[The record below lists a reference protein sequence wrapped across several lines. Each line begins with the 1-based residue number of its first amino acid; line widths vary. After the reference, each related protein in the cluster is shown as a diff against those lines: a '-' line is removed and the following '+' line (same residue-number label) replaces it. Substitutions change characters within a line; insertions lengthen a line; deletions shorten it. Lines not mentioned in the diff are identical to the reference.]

1 VVVTYNN
8 ARMLR
13 NLLESILAQS
23 YKPDEV
29 TVIDNASTDSTQEAV
44 QSFLPAVRY
53 VRNEQNMGSAG
64 GYYEGI
70 RLASR
75 NNDAVWLLD
84 DDVALE
90 PRSLQELI
98 EQFPVLKKTARIGA
112 MRSWCTKECPFSEP
126 RRIKSFAWRGTMI
139 TKEAIDAIGL
149 PRQEYFLYG
158 DDVEYALRMVRKGF
172 AIYWI
177 PASKVME
184 QRQDD
189 KQRISLGKA
198 KARIYRDRFK
208 LYYAFRNQVHL
219 GFWYHQWWFLIRTL
233 LYAVKISGMFFSAK
247 VENRKEKLRAVID
260 GIGDGFKARL
270 GNNKKYIL

>member
-1 VVVTYNN
+1 
-8 ARMLR
+8 MLR

-23 YKPDEV
+23 YKADEV
-29 TVIDNASTDSTQEAV
+29 IVIDNASGDTTQEVV
-44 QSFLPAVRY
+44 QGFLPAVRY
-53 VRNEQNMGSAG
+53 VRHAQNMGSAG

-70 RLASR
+70 RLASQ

-90 PRSLQELI
+90 PQSLQELI
-98 EQFPVLKKTARIGA
+98 KQFPVLEKISKIGA
-112 MRSWCTKECPFSEP
+112 MRSWCTRECPFSAP
-126 RRIKSFAWRGTMI
+126 RRIRSFAWRGTMI
-139 TKEAIDAIGL
+139 TKEAIEAIGL

-189 KQRISLGKA
+189 KQRIMLGKA
-198 KARIYRDRFK
+198 KASIYRDKFR

-219 GFWYHQWWFLIRTL
+219 GFWHHQWWFLIRTL
-233 LYAVKISGMFFSAK
+233 LYAVKISCMFFSANVK
-247 VENRKEKLRAVID
+247 NREEKLRAVID

>member
-8 ARMLR
+8 AEMLR
-13 NLLESILAQS
+13 RLLESILSQS

-29 TVIDNASTDSTQEAV
+29 IVIDNASGDSTQEVV
-44 QSFLPAVRY
+44 QGFLPAVRY
-53 VRNEQNMGSAG
+53 VRHEQNMGSAG

-70 RLASR
+70 RLASQ

-90 PRSLQELI
+90 PQSLQELI
-98 EQFPVLKKTARIGA
+98 KQFPVLAKTARIGA
-112 MRSWCTKECPFSEP
+112 MRSWCTKECPFSAP
-126 RRIKSFAWRGTMI
+126 RRIQSFAWRGTMI
-139 TKEAIDAIGL
+139 TKEAIEAIGL

-189 KQRISLGKA
+189 KQRIRFGKA
-198 KARIYRDRFK
+198 KARIYRDKFR

-219 GFWYHQWWFLIRTL
+219 GFWHHQWWFLIRTL
-233 LYAVKISGMFFSAK
+233 LYAAKVSGMLFSAK